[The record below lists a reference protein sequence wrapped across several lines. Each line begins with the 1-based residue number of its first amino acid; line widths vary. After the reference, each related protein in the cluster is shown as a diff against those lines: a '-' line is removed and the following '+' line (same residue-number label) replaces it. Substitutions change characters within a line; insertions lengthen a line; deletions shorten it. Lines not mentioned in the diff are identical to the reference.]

1 MEKNRLDPRT
11 WSLGSKIGVTLV
23 LASLVPM
30 AIISVAATRAG
41 QNAVEKA
48 ELANAQGSAL
58 VGASSVSEYLDGVS
72 RRAEQ
77 FGTASDVTY
86 YITDPLVNPVP
97 AFGAAK
103 SSPDVRDILVL
114 DKNGTVISGFPESS
128 IGTGFP
134 NEDWFTEAIAGK
146 TAVGQV
152 KPEAKSGRYIFTV
165 ASPAR
170 RPGQAVVGVVSIGV
184 SSEDVLFALSQS
196 PLIPGGQALLVDK
209 GKIVAARD
217 SRYQGR
223 TLEEVGLG
231 SIESA
236 IKATPKGTIAK
247 VELPGR
253 GPQVVAWA
261 TTTTGTT
268 AIIVEPRD
276 VFLGS
281 INRLAANARLAMII
295 LAIIAIAGA
304 IAIARRLSKPVSALT
319 AAAQALE
326 SNEVPDATQLEKLGR
341 SRDDIGLL
349 TRVFVR
355 MAEQVAVREKKLRE
369 QVRSLRVEIDH
380 SKRAASVEALTES
393 DFFKDLQTRSSDLR
407 QKMKDDLAAEA
418 EAEEGPQNLDKN
430 SGIDS

>member
-1 MEKNRLDPRT
+1 MKPRLDPRT
-11 WSLGSKIGVTLV
+11 WSLGSKIGATLV
-23 LASLVPM
+23 IAALLPM

-77 FGTASDVTY
+77 FGTASDVIDF
-86 YITDPLVNPVP
+86 ITDPESNSAPS
-97 AFGAAK
+97 FGAAK

-114 DKNGTVISGFPESS
+114 NDKATVISGFPEASVGDTYPEVS
-128 IGTGFP
+128 
-134 NEDWFTEAIAGK
+134 WFTEALAGK
-146 TAVGQV
+146 TAVGEV
-152 KPEAKSGRYIFTV
+152 KPDSNSGRFVFTV

-209 GKIVAARD
+209 GRIVAARD
-217 SRYQGR
+217 HLYQGR
-223 TLEEVGLG
+223 TLKEVGLG
-231 SIESA
+231 SLLSA
-236 IKATPKGTIAK
+236 IKKSPKGTIAK
-247 VELPGR
+247 VDLPGR
-253 GPQVVAWA
+253 GAQVVAWA

-276 VFLGS
+276 VFLDS
-281 INRLAANARLAMII
+281 INRLARNARLAMIALAI
-295 LAIIAIAGA
+295 LAVAGA
-304 IAIARRLSKPVSALT
+304 ITIARRLSKPVSALT

-326 SNEVPDATQLEKLGR
+326 ADEAPDAAQLEKLGR

-349 TRVFVR
+349 TRVFMR
-355 MAEQVAVREKKLRE
+355 MAEQVAIREKKLRE
-369 QVRSLRVEIDH
+369 QVRAMRVEIDH
-380 SKRAASVEALTES
+380 SKRAESVEALTES
-393 DFFKDLQTRSSDLR
+393 DFFKDLQTRAGTMR
-407 QKMKDDLAAEA
+407 QKMKEDLTGTATTADNSEVSDGATKEEA
-418 EAEEGPQNLDKN
+418 
-430 SGIDS
+430 

>member
-1 MEKNRLDPRT
+1 MKPRLDPRT
-11 WSLGSKIGVTLV
+11 WSLGSKIGATLV
-23 LASLVPM
+23 IAALLPM

-77 FGTASDVTY
+77 FGTASDVIDF
-86 YITDPLVNPVP
+86 ITDPESNSAPS
-97 AFGAAK
+97 FGAAK

-114 DKNGTVISGFPESS
+114 NDKATVISGFPEASVGDTYPGVS
-128 IGTGFP
+128 
-134 NEDWFTEAIAGK
+134 WFTEALAGK
-146 TAVGQV
+146 TAVGEV
-152 KPEAKSGRYIFTV
+152 KPDSNSGRFVFTV

-209 GKIVAARD
+209 GRIVAARD
-217 SRYQGR
+217 HLYQGR
-223 TLEEVGLG
+223 TLREVGLG
-231 SIESA
+231 SLLSA
-236 IKATPKGTIAK
+236 IKKSPKGTIAK
-247 VELPGR
+247 VDLPGR
-253 GPQVVAWA
+253 GAQVVAWA

-276 VFLGS
+276 VFLDS
-281 INRLAANARLAMII
+281 INRLARNARLAMIALAI
-295 LAIIAIAGA
+295 LAVAGA
-304 IAIARRLSKPVSALT
+304 ITLARRLSKPVSALT

-326 SNEVPDATQLEKLGR
+326 ADEAPDAAQLEKLGR

-349 TRVFVR
+349 TRVFMR
-355 MAEQVAVREKKLRE
+355 MAEQVAIREKKLRE
-369 QVRSLRVEIDH
+369 QVRAMRVEIDH
-380 SKRAASVEALTES
+380 SKRAESVEALTES
-393 DFFKDLQTRSSDLR
+393 DFFKDLQTRAGDMR
-407 QKMKDDLAAEA
+407 QKMKEDLTGTATTADNSEVSDGATKEEA
-418 EAEEGPQNLDKN
+418 
-430 SGIDS
+430 

>member
-1 MEKNRLDPRT
+1 MKPRFDPRT
-11 WSLGSKIGVTLV
+11 WTLGSKIGATLV
-23 LASLVPM
+23 VAALLPM

-77 FGTASDVTY
+77 FGTASDVIDF
-86 YITDPLVNPVP
+86 ITAP
-97 AFGAAK
+97 ATKPTPSFGAAK

-114 DKNGTVISGFPESS
+114 NDKATVISGFPEST
-128 IGTGFP
+128 IGDTYPGVS
-134 NEDWFTEAIAGK
+134 WFTEALAGK
-146 TAVGQV
+146 TAVGEV
-152 KPEAKSGRYIFTV
+152 KPDSNSGRFVFTV

-209 GKIVAARD
+209 GRIVAARD
-217 SRYQGR
+217 HLYQGR
-223 TLEEVGLG
+223 TLKEVGLG
-231 SIESA
+231 SLLSA
-236 IKATPKGTIAK
+236 IKKSPKGTIAK
-247 VELPGR
+247 VDLPGR
-253 GPQVVAWA
+253 GAQVVAWA

-276 VFLGS
+276 VFLDS
-281 INRLAANARLAMII
+281 INRLARNARLAMIALAI
-295 LAIIAIAGA
+295 LAVAGA
-304 IAIARRLSKPVSALT
+304 ITIARRLSKPVSALT

-326 SNEVPDATQLEKLGR
+326 ADEAPDAAQLEKLGR

-349 TRVFVR
+349 TR
-355 MAEQVAVREKKLRE
+355 
-369 QVRSLRVEIDH
+369 
-380 SKRAASVEALTES
+380 
-393 DFFKDLQTRSSDLR
+393 
-407 QKMKDDLAAEA
+407 
-418 EAEEGPQNLDKN
+418 
-430 SGIDS
+430 

>member
-1 MEKNRLDPRT
+1 MKPRLDPRT
-11 WSLGSKIGVTLV
+11 WSLGSKIGATLV
-23 LASLVPM
+23 VAALLPM

-77 FGTASDVTY
+77 FGTASDVIDF
-86 YITDPLVNPVP
+86 ITDPESNSAPS
-97 AFGAAK
+97 FGAAK

-114 DKNGTVISGFPESS
+114 NDKATVISGFPEASVGDTYPEVS
-128 IGTGFP
+128 
-134 NEDWFTEAIAGK
+134 WFTEALAGK
-146 TAVGQV
+146 TAVGEV
-152 KPEAKSGRYIFTV
+152 KPDSNSGRFVFTV

-209 GKIVAARD
+209 GRIVAARD
-217 SRYQGR
+217 HLYQGR
-223 TLEEVGLG
+223 TLKEVGLG
-231 SIESA
+231 SLLSA
-236 IKATPKGTIAK
+236 IKKSPKGTIAK
-247 VELPGR
+247 VDLPGR
-253 GPQVVAWA
+253 GAQVVAWA

-276 VFLGS
+276 VFLDS
-281 INRLAANARLAMII
+281 INRLARNARLAMIALAI
-295 LAIIAIAGA
+295 LAVAGA
-304 IAIARRLSKPVSALT
+304 ITIARRLSKPVSALT

-326 SNEVPDATQLEKLGR
+326 ADEAPDAAQLEKLGR

-349 TRVFVR
+349 TRVFMR
-355 MAEQVAVREKKLRE
+355 MAEQVAIREKKLRE
-369 QVRSLRVEIDH
+369 QVRAMRVEIDH
-380 SKRAASVEALTES
+380 SKRAESVEALTES
-393 DFFKDLQTRSSDLR
+393 DFFKDLQTRAGDMR
-407 QKMKDDLAAEA
+407 QKMKEDLTGTATTADNSEVSDGATKEEA
-418 EAEEGPQNLDKN
+418 
-430 SGIDS
+430 

>member
-1 MEKNRLDPRT
+1 MKPRLDPRT
-11 WSLGSKIGVTLV
+11 WSLGSKIGATLV
-23 LASLVPM
+23 IAALLPM

-77 FGTASDVTY
+77 FGTASDVIDF
-86 YITDPLVNPVP
+86 ITDPESNSAPS
-97 AFGAAK
+97 FGAAK

-114 DKNGTVISGFPESS
+114 NDKATVISGFPEASVGDTYPEVS
-128 IGTGFP
+128 
-134 NEDWFTEAIAGK
+134 WFTEALAGK
-146 TAVGQV
+146 TAVGEV
-152 KPEAKSGRYIFTV
+152 KPDSNSGRFVFTV

-209 GKIVAARD
+209 GRIVAARD
-217 SRYQGR
+217 HLYQGR
-223 TLEEVGLG
+223 TLKEVGLG
-231 SIESA
+231 SLLSA
-236 IKATPKGTIAK
+236 IKKSPKGTIAK
-247 VELPGR
+247 VDLPGR
-253 GPQVVAWA
+253 GAQVVAWA

-276 VFLGS
+276 VFLDS
-281 INRLAANARLAMII
+281 INRLARNARLAMIALAI
-295 LAIIAIAGA
+295 LAVAGA
-304 IAIARRLSKPVSALT
+304 ITIARRLSKPVSALT

-326 SNEVPDATQLEKLGR
+326 ADEAPDAAQLEKLGR

-349 TRVFVR
+349 TRVFMR
-355 MAEQVAVREKKLRE
+355 MAEQVAIREKKLRE
-369 QVRSLRVEIDH
+369 QVRAMRVEIDH
-380 SKRAASVEALTES
+380 SKRAESVEALTES
-393 DFFKDLQTRSSDLR
+393 DFFKDLQTRAGDMR
-407 QKMKDDLAAEA
+407 QKMKEDLTGTATTADNSEVSDGATKEEA
-418 EAEEGPQNLDKN
+418 
-430 SGIDS
+430 

>member
-1 MEKNRLDPRT
+1 MKPRLDPRT
-11 WSLGSKIGVTLV
+11 WSLGSKIGATLV
-23 LASLVPM
+23 IAALLPM

-77 FGTASDVTY
+77 FGTASDVIDF
-86 YITDPLVNPVP
+86 ITDPESNSAPS
-97 AFGAAK
+97 FGAAK

-114 DKNGTVISGFPESS
+114 NDKATVISGFPEASVGDTYPEVS
-128 IGTGFP
+128 
-134 NEDWFTEAIAGK
+134 WFTEALAGK
-146 TAVGQV
+146 TAVGEV
-152 KPEAKSGRYIFTV
+152 KPDSNSGRFVFTV

-209 GKIVAARD
+209 GRIVAARD
-217 SRYQGR
+217 HLYQGR
-223 TLEEVGLG
+223 TLREVGLG
-231 SIESA
+231 SLLSA
-236 IKATPKGTIAK
+236 IKKSPKGTIAK
-247 VELPGR
+247 VDLPGR
-253 GPQVVAWA
+253 GAQVVAWA

-276 VFLGS
+276 VFLDS
-281 INRLAANARLAMII
+281 INRLARNARLAMIALAI
-295 LAIIAIAGA
+295 LAVAGA
-304 IAIARRLSKPVSALT
+304 ITIARRLSKPVSALT

-326 SNEVPDATQLEKLGR
+326 ADEAPDAAQLEKLGR

-349 TRVFVR
+349 TRVFMR
-355 MAEQVAVREKKLRE
+355 MAEQVAIREKKLRE
-369 QVRSLRVEIDH
+369 QVRAMRVEIDH
-380 SKRAASVEALTES
+380 SKRAESVEALTES
-393 DFFKDLQTRSSDLR
+393 DFFKDLQTRAGTMR
-407 QKMKDDLAAEA
+407 QKMKEDLTGTATTADNSEVSDDATEEEA
-418 EAEEGPQNLDKN
+418 
-430 SGIDS
+430 